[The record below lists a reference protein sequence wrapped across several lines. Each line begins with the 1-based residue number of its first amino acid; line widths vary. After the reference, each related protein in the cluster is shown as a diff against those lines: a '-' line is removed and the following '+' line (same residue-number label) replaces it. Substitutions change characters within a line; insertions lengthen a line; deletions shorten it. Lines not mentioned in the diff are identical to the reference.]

1 MSQLLANRLA
11 GMTNEQLAAF
21 VKAESERYFDAS
33 LKGLLSRAPSAS
45 DMKLMIEA
53 LANRLTPAKP
63 LKLDLE
69 SNLAPNFKLR
79 EVVDWPRHQ
88 PMSAADKALA
98 TRLAT
103 EALTPQV
110 VTNARAVAQDLQ
122 ELRTWVNAQF
132 PKYKGKIGIL
142 VTSWLRP
149 RAWELHRK
157 RSGDSQHTAGW
168 GVDFIVIGVS
178 EAEYNIIME
187 AIFKRYANW
196 PGGLARSVDKAG
208 RYRFIHLDK
217 RPGRARW
224 TY

>member
-1 MSQLLANRLA
+1 MSFN
-11 GMTNEQLAAF
+11 
-21 VKAESERYFDAS
+21 
-33 LKGLLSRAPSAS
+33 
-45 DMKLMIEA
+45 
-53 LANRLTPAKP
+53 
-63 LKLDLE
+63 LDIQ
-69 SNLAPNFKLR
+69 LAPNFKLR

-110 VTNARAVAQDLQ
+110 VSAAKAVAQDLQ
-122 ELRTWVNAQF
+122 ELREWVNAQF

-142 VTSWLRP
+142 VTSWLRSK
-149 RAWELHRK
+149 AWELHRK
-157 RSGDSQHTAGW
+157 RSGKSQHTVGW
-168 GVDFIVIGVS
+168 GVDFVVIGVS
-178 EAEYNIIME
+178 DADYNVIME

-196 PGGLARSVDKAG
+196 LGGLARSVDKAG

-224 TY
+224 KY

>member
-1 MSQLLANRLA
+1 
-11 GMTNEQLAAF
+11 
-21 VKAESERYFDAS
+21 
-33 LKGLLSRAPSAS
+33 
-45 DMKLMIEA
+45 MKF
-53 LANRLTPAKP
+53 N
-63 LKLDLE
+63 LDLE
-69 SNLAPNFKLR
+69 LSTNFKLR

-88 PMSAADKALA
+88 PMSAADRTLA

-110 VTNARAVAQDLQ
+110 VNAARAIAQDLQ
-122 ELRTWVNAQF
+122 ELRGWVNAQF
-132 PKYKGKIGIL
+132 PKYNGKIGII

-157 RSGDSQHTAGW
+157 RSGESQHTVGW
-168 GVDFIVIGVS
+168 GVDFIVAGVS
-178 EAEYNIIME
+178 DADYNIIME

-196 PGGLARSVDKAG
+196 TGGLARSVDKTG

-217 RPGRARW
+217 RPSRARW